1 MEQTK
6 NEVLAVEV
14 TYFRKERH
22 DYLNDSV
29 TDIKTT
35 LFWEYKKAYDFALNL
50 VLNQVAE
57 TRTLYYDALHRI
69 RTQEEHDM
77 FTKDG
82 TLNLWCAEMDCDG
95 YYPEK
100 YISVKIQIMEVL

>member
-6 NEVLAVEV
+6 NEVFAVEV
-14 TYFRKERH
+14 TYFTKARH

-29 TDIKTT
+29 KDIKTT
-35 LFWEYKKAYDFALNL
+35 LFGEYKKAYNFALNL

-57 TRTLYYDALHRI
+57 TRTLYYDALHRS
-69 RTQEEHDM
+69 RTQEEYDR

-82 TLNLWCAEMDCDG
+82 KLNMWCAEMDCDG

-100 YISVKIQIMEVL
+100 YISVKIQRMEVL

>member
-6 NEVLAVEV
+6 NEVFAVEV
-14 TYFRKERH
+14 TYFTEARH

-35 LFWEYKKAYDFALNL
+35 LFGEYKKAYDFALNL

-57 TRTLYYDALHRI
+57 TRTLYYDVSHRI
-69 RTQEEHDM
+69 STQEEHDR

-82 TLNLWCAEMDCDG
+82 KLNMWCVDIGCDG
-95 YYPEK
+95 YYPKK
-100 YISVKIQIMEVL
+100 YISVKIQRMEVL